1 MSEFDDYKDN
11 IVKKVLVRGATGVVG
26 LFTIIGALASYT
38 TINSGERGVRVTLGK
53 VSEEGPLQPGLHFKL
68 PIIQDIVRYSVRTNK
83 LSFETNAFTKD
94 VQNVKLKIT
103 INYNLEPKTVNS
115 IYKEYGKDIE
125 SLVITPTVL
134 DVIKNDL
141 GKREAVKLIENREES
156 SEAIEQMLKKELI
169 KRHVIIQDFRY
180 EDIDFSDVFE
190 EAIERKVVAEQETL
204 TQQHISEQEEKKAD
218 QAVIRAGA
226 EAKRLELMANAEA
239 TATLTRA
246 NAEAKALSIKG
257 KALKENPEIIH
268 LEQVNKWNGE
278 LPRVIT
284 SGKNAIFDLG
294 NIVNEQKQNQKN

>member
-1 MSEFDDYKDN
+1 MHK
-11 IVKKVLVRGATGVVG
+11 TGCIFAGGVG
-26 LFTIIGALASYT
+26 FLAIIGALSSYT

-53 VSEEGPLQPGLHFKL
+53 VSDEGPLQPGLNFKVPL
-68 PIIQDIVRYSVRTNK
+68 IQKIERYSVRTNK

-94 VQNVKLKIT
+94 VQNVKLRIT
-103 INYNLEPKTVNS
+103 INYSLEPNTVNS

-125 SLVITPTVL
+125 KLVITPTVL

-156 SEAIEQMLKKELI
+156 SGAIEETLKKELT

-190 EAIERKVVAEQETL
+190 ESIERKVVAEQETL
-204 TQQHISEQEEKKAD
+204 TQQHISEQERKKAD
-218 QAVIRAGA
+218 QAVIRAEA
-226 EAKRLELMANAEA
+226 EAKRLELMANAQA
-239 TATLTRA
+239 NATLTRA

-257 KALKENPEIIH
+257 NALKENPEVIR
-268 LEQVNKWNGE
+268 LEQINKWNGE

-284 SGKNAIFDLG
+284 SGKSAIFDLG